1 MDDFDDSES
10 VDSDAQAQSSDSEF
24 ECVVVRRKRKSARK
38 SKPTQRWTPEK
49 PAKKPRTKKVVPA
62 KDEDI
67 IVDIESLDNKIFDDD
82 QPPTDIFD
90 GTISKED
97 EFEPFDTVP
106 ADIFEPVLEEDKL
119 TKAKSLEDIPKMT
132 KNLDGIPIIVQLKS
146 IVSKDA
152 RQTKAEDLVHD
163 DNSVTIIN
171 NDANQLAYTMDEF
184 ITVDEL
190 EDDFMPLE
198 EGYTEWTDSLILQFI
213 DEYKA
218 RPVLWNT
225 KHPLHKSKLRKKN
238 TWIELSNIFKIKV
251 PELKRKMSCLLATYR
266 KSFKKVEEVKEEMG
280 LDYSVTWFAYRKFDF
295 LKGIYKP
302 VKKVSLLHC
311 KICH

>member
-1 MDDFDDSES
+1 MD
-10 VDSDAQAQSSDSEF
+10 
-24 ECVVVRRKRKSARK
+24 AR
-38 SKPTQRWTPEK
+38 K

-171 NDANQLAYTMDEF
+171 NDANQLACKSFDSNSNVKIHKKVDQDDVSVIEQSHGTLPASNASSKQKLDTMDEF